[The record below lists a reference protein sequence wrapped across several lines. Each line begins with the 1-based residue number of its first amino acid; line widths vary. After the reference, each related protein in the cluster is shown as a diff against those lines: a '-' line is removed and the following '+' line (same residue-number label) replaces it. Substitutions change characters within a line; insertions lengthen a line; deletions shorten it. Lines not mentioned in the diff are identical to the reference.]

1 VVVSAGYSSIK
12 CGENLMVLTGRRVS
26 GGGGGTESVSG
37 HPSPLASGAGGRSAP
52 RRVIEV

>member
-1 VVVSAGYSSIK
+1 MVVSAGYSSIK